1 MPYAPCFNGRI
12 CAYTAGMGDRGKPLL
27 IAVAMVGAYLAL
39 AWIALFATGP
49 SEVTLIWPATGIA
62 YASMLYFGWRW
73 WPIPAIS
80 TLLLHLTIAP
90 APLSFLPW
98 SIAGNLAG
106 ALAGLWF
113 VRRFVPH
120 LFERFDVPT
129 GAGVLAGGTLL
140 AVVSASFGTLGM
152 WLSGQSPVNALL
164 TDALR
169 WAMGD
174 LFGIV
179 AVTPAVLIG
188 LQRRYNVSGPLLP
201 SSGTYASPPERR
213 TWLGL
218 TCLVLLVAAWMGRND
233 PSQALAMVGLP
244 MASLVWGAVRLSPLN
259 VSIANGAIWL
269 LVAMALNLGF
279 AGANTVTP
287 VGAATLGAFLCV
299 MAAIP
304 MTLSLGI
311 HQSRQAAARL
321 LQRANTDPLTG
332 SLSRSAFEYQ
342 VRRAID
348 RVPAQPMALAYIDL
362 DRFRLVND
370 AMSHAVGDELI
381 CAVAGVLRANLSPD
395 DQLARIG
402 GDEFAVLMH
411 HASPEAAQMRA
422 QRLCEAVAAFR
433 FQAGEHVAAPT
444 ISIGLVST
452 HGDRME
458 FGNLLALA
466 DTACFAAK
474 ERGGNRVQ
482 RGEPGEQDIVRKS
495 SDAMRW
501 ALRLGNAVDRDYFQ
515 LHCQSIVPLHAG
527 NEGLQHFEILLRLKE
542 PGKPLILP
550 GQFIAAAERYA
561 LGVRLDRY
569 VLDKT
574 LRWFDRHPERVRQ
587 VGLCAINLSASSLQD
602 DRFLEDLAEHLSGSV
617 LRPSQLCFELTE
629 TTALSDLGRAQ
640 RFIAAVRALG
650 CRFALDDFGTGFCS
664 FGYLRSL
671 DVDFFKIDGSFVR
684 EIDTSPLSHAIV
696 RSIADIGRAMRKQT
710 IAECTENDAIRQR
723 LTELGVDYAQG
734 FAIDHPVEIERYF
747 GTSQRLAVTA

>member
-1 MPYAPCFNGRI
+1 
-12 CAYTAGMGDRGKPLL
+12 MGDRGRLL
-27 IAVAMVGAYLAL
+27 LVAVAMVGAYLAL
-39 AWIALFATGP
+39 AWIALLATGP
-49 SEVTLIWPATGIA
+49 SEVTLTWPATGIV

-73 WPIPAIS
+73 WPLPAIS
-80 TLLLHLTIAP
+80 VLLLHLAIAP
-90 APLSFLPW
+90 VPVSFLPW
-98 SIAGNLAG
+98 SIAGNVLG

-113 VRRFVPH
+113 VRRFVPG
-120 LFERFDVPT
+120 LFDRFDVPT
-129 GAGVLAGGTLL
+129 GAGVLAGGVVL
-140 AVVSASFGTLGM
+140 AMVSATFGTLGM
-152 WLSGQSPVNALL
+152 WLSGQSPASAMA

-201 SSGTYASPPERR
+201 SEGAYASLPERR
-213 TWLGL
+213 IWLGL
-218 TCLVLLVAAWMGRND
+218 TCLVLLAAAWLGSND
-233 PSQALAMVGLP
+233 PSHALAMVGLP
-244 MASLVWGAVRLSPLN
+244 LASLIWGAVRLPPLN
-259 VSIANGAIWL
+259 VAIANGAIWL
-269 LVAMALNLGF
+269 LMAMALSLDF
-279 AGANTVTP
+279 AGPAPATP
-287 VGAATLGAFLCV
+287 IGAATLAAFLCV
-299 MAAIP
+299 IAAIP
-304 MTLSLGI
+304 ITLSLGM
-311 HQSRQAAARL
+311 HQSRQASARL

-332 SLSRSAFEYQ
+332 TLSRSAFEYQ
-342 VRRAID
+342 VRRAIQH
-348 RVPAQPMALAYIDL
+348 VPAQSMALAYIDL

-381 CAVAGVLRANLSPD
+381 CAVAGVLRANLPSQ

-411 HASPEAAQMRA
+411 DATPQAALARA
-422 QRLCEAVAAFR
+422 QGLCEAVASYR

-452 HGDRME
+452 HGDETE
-458 FGNLLALA
+458 FGSLLALA

-495 SDAMRW
+495 SDTMRW
-501 ALRLGNAVDRDYFQ
+501 ALRLGHALEHDHFQ

-542 PGKPLILP
+542 PGKPLVLP

-574 LRWFDRHPERVRQ
+574 LHWFERHPERVRQ

-602 DRFLEDLAEHLSGSV
+602 DRFLDDLAARLSGSA
-617 LRPSQLCFELTE
+617 LRPNQLCFELTE
-629 TTALSDLGRAQ
+629 TTALGDLGRAQ
-640 RFIAAVRALG
+640 RFISSVRTLG

-684 EIDTSPLSHAIV
+684 DVDTSALSYAIV

-710 IAECTENDAIRQR
+710 IAECTENDMIRQR
-723 LTELGVDYAQG
+723 LTDLGVDYAQG
-734 FAIDHPVEIERYF
+734 FAVDHPVEIGRYF